1 MKTTKTQKWLVV
13 LENGQYSRGAVQACL
28 QLNLGLR
35 GASISD
41 NVPNMKFKNLK
52 IALYN
57 PIEIC
62 YFKRS
67 FNIALKYFME
77 NVVVLYYIVSQFYEP
92 SLAWI
97 LVKKVNRAF

>member
-1 MKTTKTQKWLVV
+1 MKTTKTQNWLIL

-28 QLNLGLR
+28 QLNLGLC

-67 FNIALKYFME
+67 FNNIALKYFME
-77 NVVVLYYIVSQFYEP
+77 NVVVSIVLYCIVV
-92 SLAWI
+92 L
-97 LVKKVNRAF
+97 